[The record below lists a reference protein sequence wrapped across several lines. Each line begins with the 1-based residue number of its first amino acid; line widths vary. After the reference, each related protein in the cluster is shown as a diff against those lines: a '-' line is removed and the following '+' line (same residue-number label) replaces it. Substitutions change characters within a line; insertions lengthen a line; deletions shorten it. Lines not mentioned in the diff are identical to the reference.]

1 MELDGEQRAALR
13 ALVNRGDVPATIATR
28 ARIVL
33 WRAEGK
39 RRKDTAVLAGV
50 SLPTVDRWLARYG
63 DEGIAGLE
71 LCRMPRRASRSRSGS
86 LIVGRHCG

>member
-1 MELDGEQRAALR
+1 MDGEQRAALR
-13 ALVNRGDVPATIATR
+13 ALVNRRDVPATIATR

-71 LCRMPRRASRSRSGS
+71 LVACRAARAGPG
-86 LIVGRHCG
+86 VGR